1 MWELFSLYKVD
12 IKKINIVVCLYLH
25 ELLSEV
31 ISHTAIQKV
40 SCRGFISWNSCLVYL
55 LMEKLTKY
63 KHSITRGKEVEKAML
78 TLENVQRNKD
88 YQTPPLKRKCC
99 NILN

>member
-1 MWELFSLYKVD
+1 MNMWELFSLYKVD

-40 SCRGFISWNSCLVYL
+40 SCRGFISRNSCLVYL
-55 LMEKLTKY
+55 LMEELTKY
-63 KHSITRGKEVEKAML
+63 KHSITRGKEV
-78 TLENVQRNKD
+78 
-88 YQTPPLKRKCC
+88 
-99 NILN
+99 